1 MYRNRD
7 YRSTCSLLV
16 VCCSLL
22 GRDSFVV
29 FLSSQGAGVR
39 HTSPR
44 GAGVQPTT
52 NNQPPTTNHQQSTN
66 NNQQP
71 TKKGRVS
78 LATLPTIRVH
88 LHITIYHFWGEG
100 SNHLYKDF
108 LKISQSQETRFL
120 LAYPRL
126 TLRKGDCLSLGFW
139 SP

>member
-1 MYRNRD
+1 M
-7 YRSTCSLLV
+7 LFV
-16 VCCSLL
+16 VCCSL
-22 GRDSFVV
+22 FVV
-29 FLSSQGAGVR
+29 RCWVGILSLFSLVPREQGCAIPALGEQGCNQQPTTN
-39 HTSPR
+39 HQP
-44 GAGVQPTT
+44 PTT
-52 NNQPPTTNHQQSTN
+52 NNQQTTT